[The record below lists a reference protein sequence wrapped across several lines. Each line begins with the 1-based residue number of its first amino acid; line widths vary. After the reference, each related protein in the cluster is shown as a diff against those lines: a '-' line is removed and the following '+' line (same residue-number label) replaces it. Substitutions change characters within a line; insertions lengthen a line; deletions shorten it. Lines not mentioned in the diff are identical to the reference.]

1 MHFSKLASAVI
12 GTLVV
17 AASIGVQAQG
27 TGAVEMAG
35 FGKYYVP
42 DSSRDLGNHGN
53 LLGGSVGYYLTD
65 DVVLGLNYGEYHDMR
80 SEDTNKNIKGSLAGL
95 DATYNFGT
103 LGDSLRPY
111 VSSGVAHQSIGQ
123 DNRGGRDHSTYI
135 NIGTGLKY
143 YITENLFADAG
154 VTGMY
159 NIDRGDTEYMAG
171 LAVGVNFGGAGK
183 KVVAEPAAPVVCND
197 EDNDGVCDN
206 ADKCPGTEANVTV
219 DADGCPAVA
228 EAVRVQLDVKFDFD
242 KSVVKQDSYA
252 EIKSVAEF
260 MNQYPQTTT
269 TVQGYTDSVG
279 SEAYN
284 QQLSQRRAD
293 AVRQIMVN
301 EYGIAGDRISAAGE
315 GENDPVASNDTAEGR
330 ALNRRVEASVEAQS
344 K

>member
-1 MHFSKLASAVI
+1 MQFKNSASMVI

-17 AASIGVQAQG
+17 AVSIGAHAQG
-27 TGAVEMAG
+27 KGAVEVSG

-42 DSSRDLGNHGN
+42 DSSRDIGSNGT
-53 LLGGSVGYYLTD
+53 LLGGAVSYYLTD
-65 DVVLGLNYGEYHDMR
+65 DVTLGLNYGTYD
-80 SEDTNKNIKGSLAGL
+80 NIDGQNSHKDIHGELGGL
-95 DATYNFGT
+95 DATYHFGT

-111 VSSGVAHQSIGQ
+111 ISSGVAHQSIGQ
-123 DNRGGRDHSTYI
+123 DNRGGRDKSSYI

-143 YITENLFADAG
+143 YFTENLFADAG

-159 NIDRGDTEYMAG
+159 NMDRGDTEYMAG

-183 KVVAEPAAPVVCND
+183 KVEPAPAPAVCND
-197 EDNDGVCDN
+197 DDNDGVCDN
-206 ADKCPGTEANVTV
+206 ADQCPDTEANVTV
-219 DADGCPAVA
+219 DADGCPAAA
-228 EAVRVQLDVKFDFD
+228 EAVRVELDVKFDFD
-242 KSVVKQDSYA
+242 KSAVKQDSYA
-252 EIKSVAEF
+252 EIKTVADF

-269 TVQGYTDSVG
+269 TVEGYTDSVG

-293 AVRQIMVN
+293 AVRQVMVD
-301 EYGIAGDRISAAGE
+301 EYGVAADRVSAVGE
-315 GENDPVASNDTAEGR
+315 GESDPVASNDTAEGR